1 MNAWITRYGAM
12 PIPNTAS
19 ATPNRTTDMSQAL
32 STSFLMLQCVVP
44 KTLEA
49 GLLEMPRRLQS
60 PADAARPETVEGLT
74 EARGRRIFRSRHS
87 HMVATVVLEVE
98 VTVSA
103 LRENDFGQPALDAL
117 LLVPEFVG
125 CVDADSGR
133 HTDRHCESDIGEN
146 AQIPTRPDVAGQ
158 EEGRVLQRQIGVG
171 APPVEAVVLEF
182 VDHPRRAD
190 SSRPHPPGC
199 R

>member
-1 MNAWITRYGAM
+1 
-12 PIPNTAS
+12 
-19 ATPNRTTDMSQAL
+19 
-32 STSFLMLQCVVP
+32 
-44 KTLEA
+44 
-49 GLLEMPRRLQS
+49 
-60 PADAARPETVEGLT
+60 
-74 EARGRRIFRSRHS
+74 
-87 HMVATVVLEVE
+87 MVATVVLEVE

-182 VDHPRRAD
+182 VDHLVGRILPVLTRQDVDDGNESKRDQWAGPPED
-190 SSRPHPPGC
+190 IPSGGGNKPHGDESC